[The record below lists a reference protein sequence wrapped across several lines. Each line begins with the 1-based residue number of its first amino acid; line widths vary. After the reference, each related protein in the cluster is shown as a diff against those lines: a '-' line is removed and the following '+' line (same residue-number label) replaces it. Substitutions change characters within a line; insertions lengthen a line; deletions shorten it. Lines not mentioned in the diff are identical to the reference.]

1 MMSRTFEIEMYE
13 EGGKQYMY
21 IGTDGD
27 EIKTPVDDIDHVEEI
42 ITDFIGKFNEEE
54 RIGE

>member
-27 EIKTPVDDIDHVEEI
+27 EFKTPVDDIEQVTEVIAE
-42 ITDFIGKFNEEE
+42 FIGKFNEEE